1 MVTLSR
7 HDTLDCTPY
16 SSDSKLDNFRASYVT
31 HDEGYHLS
39 LKLTLPAI
47 NTTEKRSTE
56 FLFKCHDESDY
67 EWKSARVQDMS

>member
-1 MVTLSR
+1 M
-7 HDTLDCTPY
+7 
-16 SSDSKLDNFRASYVT
+16 T

-39 LKLTLPAI
+39 LKLTLPAT